1 MLFVSL
7 IKLQFDIFIWIYQ
20 ISAIDFFFF
29 STLRSVISLNY
40 QQALR
45 VYLIFENQLVYSA
58 CNFWSTNCNSNISH
72 LVVGLLPWNKMC
84 YFHVI
89 PHHSVE
95 YIYYST
101 LKCGIIVLFHTKAL
115 NNKYIPHY
123 SVK

>member
-1 MLFVSL
+1 MRFL
-7 IKLQFDIFIWIYQ
+7 LQFVVFCG
-20 ISAIDFFFF
+20 F
-29 STLRSVISLNY
+29 LGLPPP
-40 QQALR
+40 
-45 VYLIFENQLVYSA
+45 QLY
-58 CNFWSTNCNSNISH
+58 ISH

-89 PHHSVE
+89 QRHSVE